1 MDNDNGVE
9 RGQEERRKTHLRQ
22 SMRSTHKQSTM
33 VISIDRVA
41 SEDIDELL
49 MRRISRV
56 GNVPCRAVRGI
67 AGVSEEREHRRL

>member
-1 MDNDNGVE
+1 
-9 RGQEERRKTHLRQ
+9 
-22 SMRSTHKQSTM
+22 MRSTHKQSTM